1 MPAQADVS
9 STFDWTLRNTPAAL
23 GTWTI
28 QNTRRTFRV
37 TQVLVTGTAGLTV
50 TLRKNS
56 GTGAIVATITAGVA
70 TVDSPATITEAN
82 TIFTATDNL
91 HITATGGVNDALGKV
106 IVRCTAGDAQAVTVA

>member
-1 MPAQADVS
+1 MAAQADVS

-23 GTWTI
+23 GAWTI

-50 TLRKNS
+50 TLRKN
-56 GTGAIVATITAGVA
+56 TGAGAVVASITAGVA
-70 TVDSPATITEAN
+70 TVDGAATITEAD

-91 HITATGGVNDALGKV
+91 HITATGGINDALGKV
-106 IVRCTAGDAQAVTVA
+106 IVRCTAGDAQAVSVS